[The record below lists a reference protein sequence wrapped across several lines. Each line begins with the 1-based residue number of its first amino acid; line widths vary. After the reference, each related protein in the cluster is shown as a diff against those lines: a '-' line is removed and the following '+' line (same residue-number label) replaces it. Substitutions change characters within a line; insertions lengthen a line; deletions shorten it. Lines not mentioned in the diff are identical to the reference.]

1 MAPKPRASKA
11 AAKSLATKGRAAAE
25 QAEKPLFLPR
35 GEGSSDS
42 ELEGESRPRQ
52 ALPKQS
58 GNVAPPLTRPVG
70 ELSSGSDRSEDEDLA
85 YDSDEDPV
93 VREYDIFMTSEL
105 ARNLYLFQ
113 YPVRSRQKPYTKAQ
127 NSCPIDARLKPKAG
141 LVEVDIPVNV
151 GVNFDQ
157 EKGRV
162 WGDVLRKAQQAKE
175 NGFAGKAIGG
185 PGSRGGKR
193 RKVKGGDD
201 EEEEDDIMLVDF
213 QEAVNKGRVLSTQT
227 LGSKMQPDEA
237 RYMVGVFRNGMLLCV
252 VGGWVSTDHNC
263 RPVAPYTGEL
273 YIAATT
279 SIPPC

>member
-1 MAPKPRASKA
+1 MAPKPRV
-11 AAKSLATKGRAAAE
+11 AAKPLATKGRAAAE

-35 GEGSSDS
+35 AEESSDS
-42 ELEGESRPRQ
+42 ELEGEARPRQ
-52 ALPKQS
+52 APPKQS
-58 GNVAPPLTRPVG
+58 TNVAPPSTRAAA
-70 ELSSGSDRSEDEDLA
+70 ELSSGSDHSEDEDLA

-175 NGFAGKAIGG
+175 SGFAGKTIGG
-185 PGSRGGKR
+185 SGSRGGKR

-201 EEEEDDIMLVDF
+201 DEEGEDDIMLVDF
-213 QEAVNKGRVLSTQT
+213 QEAVNKGRVLNTQT

-252 VGGWVSTDHNC
+252 AGGGGGVVVGVD
-263 RPVAPYTGEL
+263 
-273 YIAATT
+273 
-279 SIPPC
+279 